1 LIYMAISTLRY
12 IDPAANR
19 REEDALTT
27 LEATSAQLKAFADPT
42 RLRILNLLHEG
53 ELCVCHLV
61 EILDQAQPS
70 ISRHLALLR
79 GAGLVCVRK
88 EGNWRH
94 YALPE
99 LEAGL
104 VASLLACVSSCL
116 RPIDD
121 LQQDLERLR
130 LISTGCAPKG
140 MTP

>member
-1 LIYMAISTLRY
+1 
-12 IDPAANR
+12 
-19 REEDALTT
+19 LTT

-88 EGNWRH
+88 EGNWRY

-104 VASLLACVSSCL
+104 IASLLACVSSCL

>member
-1 LIYMAISTLRY
+1 M
-12 IDPAANR
+12 
-19 REEDALTT
+19 TT

-70 ISRHLALLR
+70 VSRHLGLLR
-79 GAGLVCVRK
+79 QAGLVSVRK
-88 EGNWRH
+88 EGNWRY

-99 LEAGL
+99 LEEGL
-104 VASLLACVSSCL
+104 AAKLLACVSSCL

-121 LQQDLERLR
+121 LQKDLERL
-130 LISTGCAPKG
+130 PKVSAECVPKAV
-140 MTP
+140 TS